1 MKKILLLFLLCY
13 SAGAHAQHS
22 KTEMERFLTN
32 GELRTWIYKNY
43 KVTLGTSC
51 SGDGQSFDFYKKGSL
66 VIWKRCLDGVPRVD
80 SLKWQI
86 IPVSNS
92 PGEFYIK
99 LSKEITM
106 FDGLAF
112 NKMLLN
118 LPNPAIMARNKEMLW
133 NKAPDCKTCP
143 DAILKFESRN

>member
-86 IPVSNS
+86 GTS
-92 PGEFYIK
+92 
-99 LSKEITM
+99 
-106 FDGLAF
+106 DGNRCCRGDWPRLGGRQT
-112 NKMLLN
+112 LRRGGDREQ
-118 LPNPAIMARNKEMLW
+118 ARNHHY
-133 NKAPDCKTCP
+133 CHS
-143 DAILKFESRN
+143 KFSHGFTLV